1 MIILLLNIF
10 YDQSIFPTAIGTEAF
25 TLAPVDLEDLSS
37 WDGMRIGQVTGGD
50 IGPFS
55 SIKLE
60 IIFNPMI
67 PGAVD
72 VDFEIRFT
80 DPLSNTVSFQFV
92 EKIELAA
99 ANCHA
104 LSTLEFILCFCA
116 REL

>member
-72 VDFEIRFT
+72 VDFDWSSIRKY
-80 DPLSNTVSFQFV
+80 VQ
-92 EKIELAA
+92 A
-99 ANCHA
+99 
-104 LSTLEFILCFCA
+104 FIVGAPAC
-116 REL
+116 EGGM